1 MQQSF
6 PSGRGFPRESTPP
19 VIRVDHAEEEDG
31 SPMGQ
36 ESSPERRIHPTMGI
50 AGGSLLGPMYNTN
63 VSTTN
68 CEKNLTT
75 QNLPGYYGVQTSTGV
90 WCQCRNRPRARS
102 GSGMEAYS
110 PNQIQGNPVHLP
122 KQQLLFFFS
131 GVSSI
136 KSLTRGAPLLPI
148 YLPYRLSSS

>member
-31 SPMGQ
+31 GQWGQ

-75 QNLPGYYGVQTSTGV
+75 KTCLVIMVYKPRHVSGASVGINQGRAVGVGWRHTRQIKYKGI
-90 WCQCRNRPRARS
+90 QFIF
-102 GSGMEAYS
+102 
-110 PNQIQGNPVHLP
+110 PNNNCF
-122 KQQLLFFFS
+122 FFFS

-136 KSLTRGAPLLPI
+136 KSITRGAPVLPI